1 MADQYTPEEIQELFD
16 EYERQIRDTGR
27 VTADLAERMKDAET
41 GVKNY
46 TYQLNQSLK
55 QLGTSIKSFGAGM
68 LNGQSGASAFNDTIE
83 STTNAVDKFASKFG
97 ILGTVI
103 GGVVKA
109 AGAYTVAVNKQAD
122 ALYKTYQDLSK
133 VGAGTA
139 GGMTDVFNNL
149 QKFGYTVEELGNMT
163 ALVSENST
171 QLAALTG
178 TVGSGTKAFADMSA
192 SVQRSE
198 IGDRLLAMGMTVD
211 SMNKGMAGYM
221 RVQMVTGQL
230 QKKTADELA
239 ASAAAYMVEQDKLA
253 KLTGMAADQQNQIR
267 EQALSEERFGAKIR
281 MMRASGDE
289 KQIKA
294 ADELEKANLLMAKEN
309 PQMARGFRNAVAG
322 VFDDPEAA
330 KMLQSMPNAVLMA
343 SQDTFKASEFFAE
356 GSKEAAQNLADFDPL
371 RAVGAGDNFL
381 IAGAELAK
389 FTEINKK
396 SLEEREA
403 AAEKEQDVS
412 DATTNNMKDLTVA
425 QRNATQSMQSMVN
438 AGIKPV
444 TKAMSKLAGVT
455 ETVAGIP
462 GKVAPKTFAP
472 AGGKPPIA
480 EPTKAAPVGAVDKS
494 LLEKLGNAGI
504 TNKTAQANILAQ
516 IQAESGG
523 KAKSENLNYSPEQL
537 MKMYPKKFKDM
548 ADAQAVVSQG
558 QEAIGN
564 RIYGG
569 RMGNEANEGFKYRGR
584 GLIQLT
590 GKQNYEKF
598 GKLLGIDLV
607 NNPDLAND
615 PTIAQDIAI
624 AYFNEKQKTGTNL
637 ADIKSI
643 GKAVGYAG
651 GADETA
657 RRADLA
663 NQIAT
668 QMSGSDTKVASVA
681 GGVPAYASGGIA
693 SGPLE
698 GYQAMLHGTEAV
710 VPLPNGRSIPVEIA
724 GFNNSFSE
732 QNSMLAAQI
741 SRLDDLIDLM
751 RNQVN
756 TSQKILSYTQ

>member
-1 MADQYTPEEIQELFD
+1 MAEQYTPEEIRELFE
-16 EYERQIRDTGR
+16 EYERQIRETGK
-27 VTADLAERMKDAET
+27 VTGDLAERMKDAET

-46 TYQLNQSLK
+46 HYQLNQSLK
-55 QLGTSIKSFGAGM
+55 QLGTSIKSFGSGLA
-68 LNGQSGASAFNDTIE
+68 NGQSGASAFNDTIE
-83 STTNAVDKFASKFG
+83 STTNTVDKFASKFG
-97 ILGTVI
+97 ILGKVL

-149 QKFGYTVEELGNMT
+149 QKFGYTVEELGNM
-163 ALVSENST
+163 ASLVSENST
-171 QLAALTG
+171 SLAALTG
-178 TVGSGTKAFADMSA
+178 TVGSGTKAFADMA
-192 SVQRSE
+192 AGVQRSE

-211 SMNKGMAGYM
+211 SMNKGMAGYL

-253 KLTGMAADQQNQIR
+253 KLTGLAADQQNQIR

-343 SQDTFKASEFFAE
+343 SQDTFKASEFFKE

-389 FTEINKK
+389 FTELNKK

-403 AAEKEQDVS
+403 SADKEQQVTDK
-412 DATTNNMKDLTVA
+412 TTQNMKDLTVA
-425 QRNATQSMQSMVN
+425 QRNATQSLQTMIN
-438 AGIKPV
+438 KGIDPV
-444 TKAMSKLAGVT
+444 TGAMSKLAKVT
-455 ETVAGIP
+455 EKVVGVP
-462 GKVAPKTFAP
+462 GKIAPSMAP
-472 AGGKPPIA
+472 AGGKPPIGA
-480 EPTKAAPVGAVDKS
+480 PTAAPPVGAVDKT
-494 LLEKLGNAGI
+494 LLEKLGSSGI
-504 TNKTAQANILAQ
+504 TDKRAQANILAQ
-516 IQAESGG
+516 VQAESGG
-523 KAKSENLNYSPEQL
+523 KPKSENLNYSPDQL
-537 MKMYPKKFKDM
+537 MKLFPNKFKTIE
-548 ADAQAVVSQG
+548 DAQAVVGQG

-569 RMGNEANEGFKYRGR
+569 RMGNAANEGFKYRGR

-598 GKLLGIDLV
+598 GKLLGVDLV

-615 PTIAQDIAI
+615 PSIAQDIAI
-624 AYFNEKQKTGTNL
+624 AYFNEKQKSGTNL

-651 GADETA
+651 GAEETA

-663 NQIAT
+663 NKIAA
-668 QMSGSDTKVASVA
+668 QMNTGDTKMASNVA

-724 GFNNSFSE
+724 GFNNSFGE
-732 QNSMLAAQI
+732 QNNLLAQQI
-741 SRLDDLIDLM
+741 ARLDDLIGLM

>member
-16 EYERQIRDTGR
+16 EYERQIRETGK
-27 VTADLAERMKDAET
+27 VTGDLAERMKDAEA

-68 LNGQSGASAFNDTIE
+68 VNGQSGASAFNDTIE

-97 ILGTVI
+97 ILGSII

-163 ALVSENST
+163 ALVAENST

-221 RVQMVTGQL
+221 RVQMVAGQL

-253 KLTGMAADQQNQIR
+253 KLTGLSAEQQNQAR
-267 EQALSEERFGAKIR
+267 EAALSEERFGAKIR

-289 KQIKA
+289 QQIKA

-309 PQMARGFRNAVAG
+309 PKMAQGFRNAVAG

-343 SQDTFKASEFFAE
+343 SQDTFTASEFFKE
-356 GSKEAAQNLADFDPL
+356 GAKEAAQDLKDFDPL
-371 RAVGAGDNFL
+371 RAVGAGDSFR
-381 IAGAELAK
+381 ASGAELAK
-389 FTEINKK
+389 FVEMNK
-396 SLEEREA
+396 LTVDERMA
-403 AAEKEQDVS
+403 AAEKDQKIT
-412 DATTNNMKDLTVA
+412 DATTNNMKDLTVS
-425 QRNATQSMQSMVN
+425 QRNATQAMQSMVN
-438 AGIKPV
+438 AGIQPV

-455 ETVAGIP
+455 EKVASIP
-462 GKVAPKTFAP
+462 GKVAPGVAP
-472 AGGKPPIA
+472 AGGKPPIG
-480 EPTKAAPVGAVDKS
+480 ELTKAAPIPPGAIDKT
-494 LLEKLGNAGI
+494 LLEKLGSAGI
-504 TNKTAQANILAQ
+504 TDKKAQANILAQ

-523 KAKSENLNYSPEQL
+523 KAKSENLNYSPETL
-537 MKMYPKKFKDM
+537 MKMYPKKFKDI
-548 ADAQAVVSQG
+548 ADAQAVVGQG

-657 RRADLA
+657 RRA
-663 NQIAT
+663 
-668 QMSGSDTKVASVA
+668 
-681 GGVPAYASGGIA
+681 
-693 SGPLE
+693 
-698 GYQAMLHGTEAV
+698 
-710 VPLPNGRSIPVEIA
+710 RSEEHT
-724 GFNNSFSE
+724 SE
-732 QNSMLAAQI
+732 LQSH
-741 SRLDDLIDLM
+741 
-751 RNQVN
+751 
-756 TSQKILSYTQ
+756 